1 MKILS
6 NWLRSYLTQPP
17 VDDTHLAEDLT
28 LRGIAVEGIFDLG
41 VHGSLFEMDITTNR
55 VDAMNHYGIAR
66 EIAAIYNLP
75 LNQLQMKLP
84 AEVPTKTPFPIAI
97 EAPELCGR
105 FTGRVLRNV
114 KIAPSHGIVAEYFRL
129 LEQKLI
135 SNAVDATNYVTLAI
149 GQPTHTFDL
158 DKIKGGIVVRRARK
172 GEKLRTLDGVERNL
186 DPEDLIVA
194 DHAKPLAIA
203 GVMGGWDSMI
213 TPETKNILVEA
224 AWFDPG
230 TVRRSSRRHG
240 LHTDASHRFERGA
253 DFNAAPVANALVS
266 QLVLE
271 AGGEIEGELVDVIIP
286 EAQARTANRPAIALQ
301 VSDAQ
306 RILGKTE
313 APEGI
318 TAETTESVLT
328 SLGCNLEKSDEGAYA
343 VTLPSWR
350 LDLEREIDLIEEVA
364 RVYGYNRFAN
374 TLPPFAGS
382 VVELPWAKKES
393 TLRRTLLAL
402 GWNEAV
408 YSTFC
413 SAADAVTFAPQPDSA
428 VKVGN
433 PLSEEAGMLR
443 PSLIPGMLAM
453 LAENLNRDADDVALF
468 ELGTV
473 FSGSTERV
481 DERPSL
487 AFAATGHAGAKS
499 ALQRPHPVDFYLL
512 KGIVEELLSKFS
524 ARSKY
529 FDAFPVDSGLLPHWL
544 HPGRAARAVID
555 GLTVG
560 YFGQLHQSEAQNRK
574 LKQPVFIGELYLDRL
589 YRQSLRQPAAQE
601 LSRYQAVNRDFSFI
615 FPDAFQW
622 AEIANAF
629 ESPAIPE
636 MISFEAKEVLRDPKG
651 ERVPQ
656 GHYSLLIGVVF
667 QSETRTL
674 REEDLQSYSSAIVQ
688 ALEAMGGR
696 LRT

>member
-1 MKILS
+1 
-6 NWLRSYLTQPP
+6 
-17 VDDTHLAEDLT
+17 
-28 LRGIAVEGIFDLG
+28 
-41 VHGSLFEMDITTNR
+41 MDITTNR

-75 LNQLQMKLP
+75 LKIAQIELP
-84 AEVPTKTPFPIAI
+84 AASRAKMPYSVVIETPK
-97 EAPELCGR
+97 LCGR
-105 FTGRVLRNV
+105 FTARVLRNV
-114 KIAPSHGIVAEYFRL
+114 KITPSHGIVAEYFRL

-286 EAQARTANRPAIALQ
+286 EAQARTANRPAIGLQ
-301 VSDAQ
+301 ISEAQ

-328 SLGCNLEKSDEGAYA
+328 SLGCNFEKSDEGAYA

-382 VVELPWAKKES
+382 VVELPWAEKES

-413 SAADAVTFAPQPDSA
+413 SATDAEQ
-428 VKVGN
+428 KV
-433 PLSEEAGMLR
+433 L
-443 PSLIPGMLAM
+443 
-453 LAENLNRDADDVALF
+453 
-468 ELGTV
+468 
-473 FSGSTERV
+473 
-481 DERPSL
+481 
-487 AFAATGHAGAKS
+487 
-499 ALQRPHPVDFYLL
+499 
-512 KGIVEELLSKFS
+512 
-524 ARSKY
+524 
-529 FDAFPVDSGLLPHWL
+529 
-544 HPGRAARAVID
+544 
-555 GLTVG
+555 
-560 YFGQLHQSEAQNRK
+560 
-574 LKQPVFIGELYLDRL
+574 
-589 YRQSLRQPAAQE
+589 
-601 LSRYQAVNRDFSFI
+601 
-615 FPDAFQW
+615 
-622 AEIANAF
+622 
-629 ESPAIPE
+629 
-636 MISFEAKEVLRDPKG
+636 
-651 ERVPQ
+651 
-656 GHYSLLIGVVF
+656 
-667 QSETRTL
+667 
-674 REEDLQSYSSAIVQ
+674 
-688 ALEAMGGR
+688 
-696 LRT
+696 

>member
-1 MKILS
+1 MAS
-6 NWLRSYLTQPP
+6 
-17 VDDTHLAEDLT
+17 
-28 LRGIAVEGIFDLG
+28 
-41 VHGSLFEMDITTNR
+41 
-55 VDAMNHYGIAR
+55 
-66 EIAAIYNLP
+66 
-75 LNQLQMKLP
+75 
-84 AEVPTKTPFPIAI
+84 
-97 EAPELCGR
+97 
-105 FTGRVLRNV
+105 
-114 KIAPSHGIVAEYFRL
+114 VAERFRL

-158 DKIKGGIVVRRARK
+158 DKIEGGIIVRRARK
-172 GEKLRTLDGVERNL
+172 GEKLRTLDGIERSL
-186 DPEDLIVA
+186 DPEDLVVA
-194 DHAKPLAIA
+194 DHSRPLAIA

-266 QLVLE
+266 QIVLE

-286 EAQARTANRPAIALQ
+286 EAQARTANRLAISLE
-301 VSDAQ
+301 VSEVQ

-318 TAETTESVLT
+318 TTETVESVLT
-328 SLGCNLEKSDEGAYA
+328 SLGCRLQKSGEGAYA

-374 TLPPFAGS
+374 TLPSFAGS
-382 VVELPWAKKES
+382 VVALPFAEKES
-393 TLRRTLLAL
+393 VLRRTLLAL

-413 SAADAVTFAPQPDSA
+413 SAADAITFAPQPDSA

-443 PSLIPGMLAM
+443 PSLLPGMLAM

-473 FSGSTERV
+473 FSGSTDRV

-487 AFAATGHAGAKS
+487 AFGATGHAGAKS
-499 ALQRPHPVDFYLL
+499 AFQQPQPVDFYLL
-512 KGIVEELLSKFS
+512 KGAVEELLCRFS
-524 ARSKY
+524 ARSRY
-529 FDAFPVDSGLLPHWL
+529 FDAFPVDSGLLPQWL

-560 YFGQLHQSEAQNRK
+560 YFGQLHPAEADRRK
-574 LKQPVFIGELYLDRL
+574 LKQPVFVGELYLDRL
-589 YRQSLRQPAAQE
+589 YKQSLRQPAARE
-601 LSRYQAVNRDFSFI
+601 LSRYQAVQRDFSFI
-615 FPDAFQW
+615 FPDAVQW
-622 AEIANAF
+622 AEIAAALD
-629 ESPAIPE
+629 SLAIPE

-651 ERVPQ
+651 ERVAERPLLSAPWDGLSIRDPHSARRRPAKLLQ
-656 GHYSLLIGVVF
+656 RDRAGSRSQRRTPAHVGKTGVRAPFPAMGTSRVGGSGIPLLAGYPSRESLLNN
-667 QSETRTL
+667 L
-674 REEDLQSYSSAIVQ
+674 WKP
-688 ALEAMGGR
+688 
-696 LRT
+696 